1 MFKSLDM
8 GTEVK
13 RDIAESRRLMTYFNG
28 RVIIQ
33 SLSTNVSQAVFFK
46 IDC

>member
-13 RDIAESRRLMTYFNG
+13 RDIAESRRLMTYFNS
-28 RVIIQ
+28 RVII
-33 SLSTNVSQAVFFK
+33 LILPLVRVTEKALA
-46 IDC
+46 